1 MNSGSAT
8 VGRAELRHD
17 SVMVLAAFCRTLGA
31 AGVAITTDRT
41 QYFLAAIDHL
51 DVLDVEQ
58 VYWAGRLT
66 LCGDPEDLGTYDAA
80 FLAYFSGAGVV
91 NKPALPHPIQLRI
104 APVMPQSDDA
114 AESAELES
122 GADPLQAKAAEVEV
136 LRHSDLGQLSAD
148 QRRELARMLELL
160 RPGLPMR
167 RSLRRHPG
175 RSGSVDPRRTV
186 RAMLQAGGEPARLAR
201 RERRTTERR
210 IVLLIDVS
218 GSMTPYAD
226 SLLRFAHVLTRRL
239 GVDCEV
245 FTIGTRLTRL
255 TRAMAERDPN
265 RALAAC
271 AATIPDWSGGTRL
284 GEVLK
289 AFTDRWGQRG
299 TARGAVVVIF
309 SDGWERGTPELL
321 AEQVGRLQRL
331 ARTVV
336 WVNPH
341 KGKAGYQPV
350 QGGIMAVLPAVDH
363 FLAGHS
369 LATLEELLE
378 VVRHA

>member
-1 MNSGSAT
+1 MNTGSAA
-8 VGRAELRHD
+8 VGRAELQHD

-31 AGVAITTDRT
+31 AGVTITTDRT

-51 DVLDVEQ
+51 DVLDAEQ

-66 LCGDPEDLGTYDAA
+66 LCGEPDDLATYDAT
-80 FLAYFSGAGVV
+80 FLAYFSGAGVI
-91 NKPALPHPIQLRI
+91 NRSALPHPIQLRI
-104 APVMPQSDDA
+104 APVMPQSEDA
-114 AESAELES
+114 AQSAELES
-122 GADPLQAKAAEVEV
+122 GADPLQAKAADVEV
-136 LRHSDLGQLSAD
+136 LRHSDLGQLSAE

-186 RAMLQAGGEPARLAR
+186 RAMLRAGGEPARLAR

-210 IVLLIDVS
+210 IVVLIDVS

-239 GVDCEV
+239 GVACEV

-289 AFTDRWGQRG
+289 AFIDRWGQRG

-350 QGGIMAVLPAVDH
+350 QGGIIAVLPAVDH
-363 FLAGHS
+363 FVAGHS

>member
-1 MNSGSAT
+1 MSGSGAVT
-8 VGRAELRHD
+8 HAELRHD
-17 SVMVLAAFCRTLGA
+17 AVTVLAGFCRTLRS
-31 AGVAITTDRT
+31 AGITITTDRT
-41 QYFLAAIDHL
+41 QYFLAAVNHL
-51 DVLDVEQ
+51 DVLDAEQ

-66 LCGDPEDLGTYDAA
+66 LCGDPDDLSIYDSA
-80 FLAYFSGAGVV
+80 FLAYFSGAGVI
-91 NKPALPHPIQLRI
+91 KRSSLPHPVQLRL
-104 APVMPQSDDA
+104 APVMPMQDPGDD
-114 AESAELES
+114 SMSVDS
-122 GADPLQAKAAEVEV
+122 GDDPLQAKAAEMEV
-136 LRHSDLGQLSAD
+136 LRNRDIGQLSAD
-148 QRRELARMLELL
+148 QREELTRMLALL

-167 RSLRRHPG
+167 RSLRRRPG
-175 RSGSVDPRRTV
+175 NRGSIDPRRTV
-186 RAMLQAGGEPARLAR
+186 RAMLRAGGEPSLLAHRQR
-201 RERRTTERR
+201 RSRPRRV
-210 IVLLIDVS
+210 VLLIDVS
-218 GSMTPYAD
+218 GSMSPYAD
-226 SLLRFAHVLTRRL
+226 SLLRFAHVLKRRL
-239 GVDCEV
+239 GVACEV

-255 TRAMAERDPN
+255 TRAMSERDPN
-265 RALAAC
+265 HALSAC

-299 TARGAVVVIF
+299 TARGAVMVIF

-341 KGKAGYQPV
+341 KGKTNYQPI

-363 FLAGHS
+363 FVAGHS

-378 VVRHA
+378 VVRNA